1 MNGKLITFDLD
12 NTLWDVDA
20 VIVTAENAMRG
31 WLRQHVPEVVTLY
44 ENQGIAE
51 IRAKVVA
58 EHPELRHNVSRLRV
72 LIVQRSIETCGYSA
86 RDAERLARGAFDVFM
101 EGRHQVLYFPGALE
115 TLERLA
121 SRYPLAA
128 LSNGNADIR
137 RLGLDR
143 FFRFSCSAAD
153 VGVGKPAPD
162 MFLAALHRGGALP
175 HDAVHIGDHLHDDI
189 AGAQGVGM
197 HTVWVNLKGIARP
210 EGTAEPSA
218 TVHALPA
225 LPDVIGN
232 LLDRA

>member
-86 RDAERLARGAFDVFM
+86 RDAERLVGDGAVAMDRLTFGGPIQPFLQIREVL
-101 EGRHQVLYFPGALE
+101 GRLVL
-115 TLERLA
+115 
-121 SRYPLAA
+121 
-128 LSNGNADIR
+128 LSGLNQR
-137 RLGLDR
+137 KHFFLGH
-143 FFRFSCSAAD
+143 A
-153 VGVGKPAPD
+153 
-162 MFLAALHRGGALP
+162 GGLQQGP
-175 HDAVHIGDHLHDDI
+175 VHF
-189 AGAQGVGM
+189 
-197 HTVWVNLKGIARP
+197 TFP
-210 EGTAEPSA
+210 EGGTGLLGSGSGVSHKQKQCPSG
-218 TVHALPA
+218 TGRVNP
-225 LPDVIGN
+225 
-232 LLDRA
+232 

>member
-1 MNGKLITFDLD
+1 MNSKLITFDLD

-20 VIVTAENAMRG
+20 VITTAENAMRG
-31 WLRQHVPEVVTLY
+31 WLRQHVPEVVALY
-44 ENQGIAE
+44 ENQGIAD
-51 IRAKVVA
+51 IRARIVA

-72 LIVQRSIETCGYSA
+72 LIVQRSIEACGYSA
-86 RDAERLARGAFDVFM
+86 GESERLARDAFEVFM

-115 TLERLA
+115 TLDHLA

-128 LSNGNADIR
+128 LSNGNADIA

-143 FFRFSCSAAD
+143 YFRFSCSAAD

-162 MFLAALHRGGALP
+162 MFLAALHRVGALP
-175 HDAVHIGDHLHDDI
+175 HNAVHIGDHLQDDI

-197 HTVWVNLKGIARP
+197 HTIWVNLGGIAKP

-218 TVHALPA
+218 TVQSLPA
-225 LPDVIGN
+225 LPAAISTLVDGI
-232 LLDRA
+232 